1 MDIVSNPW
9 KDKKDTPVVGIVA
22 EYNPFHNGHAY
33 QIQEAKRLSGAKHC
47 IVVMSGDFVQRGAP
61 AIFDKYTRTEMAL
74 LGGADLVIEIP
85 PMFAVSSAEDFA
97 GCAVSLLDHL
107 KIVSHLCFGCEC
119 GDTGP
124 LMKAAQI
131 LCEEPEV
138 FRTVL
143 REGLKTGLSFPQA
156 RMKALKSLSL
166 GSDYSE
172 ILSENVLSA
181 PNNILGVEY
190 CKALIW
196 RESSII
202 PFTIKRRGNDYHDT
216 LLSSCEMDKAETCFS
231 SASALRKALEDFY
244 GSSDCSSWKLEPLLR
259 KNVPESVWELANEYA
274 PVFPDDFSALL
285 SCRLLELQSQ
295 NADLTDFED
304 VSEELAARMKHRILD
319 FSTYE
324 NRIEG
329 LKTKQYTYTRVS
341 RSLVHILLNITRE
354 EIMFRKGHDY
364 ISCFR
369 VLGFKRDSA
378 SLLTA
383 IKKAT
388 RLPLITKTADAAN
401 FLDEEALK
409 EFYRDLLC
417 SHVYQSVAGL
427 KKGNRKTNEY
437 TQPVIIL

>member
-9 KDKKDTPVVGIVA
+9 KDKKYTPVVGIVA

-47 IVVMSGDFVQRGAP
+47 IVAMSGDFVQRGAP
-61 AIFDKYTRTEMAL
+61 AIFDKYTRAKMAL
-74 LGGADLVIEIP
+74 LGGADLVLEIP

-119 GDTGP
+119 GDTRP
-124 LMKAAQI
+124 LMKAAQV
-131 LCEEPEV
+131 LCEEPEA

-143 REGLKTGLSFPQA
+143 KQGLKTGLSFPQA
-156 RMKALKSLSL
+156 RMKALKSL

-172 ILSENVLSA
+172 IRSEDLLST

-190 CKALIW
+190 CKALIR
-196 RESSII
+196 RES
-202 PFTIKRRGNDYHDT
+202 PMVPVALKRRGNDYHDIF
-216 LLSSCEMDKAETCFS
+216 LSSCEADKEETCFS
-231 SASALRKALEDFY
+231 SASALRKALEDFN
-244 GSSDCSSWKLEPLLR
+244 GSSDGSSWKLEPLLE
-259 KNVPESVWELANEYA
+259 KNIPKCVWELAKDYT

-295 NADLTDFED
+295 NADLADFGD
-304 VSEELAARMKHRILD
+304 VSEELAARMNHQILD
-319 FSTYE
+319 FSTFE
-324 NRIEG
+324 NRILG

-341 RSLVHILLNITRE
+341 RSLVHILLNITRK
-354 EIMFRKGHDY
+354 EITFRKEHDY

-383 IKKAT
+383 IKKAAG
-388 RLPLITKTADAAN
+388 LPLITKTADAAN

-409 EFYRDLLC
+409 EFYRDLFC

>member
-1 MDIVSNPW
+1 MDIVSSSW
-9 KDKKDTPVVGIVA
+9 KDTPVVGIVA

-33 QIQEAKRLSGAKHC
+33 QIQEAKRLSGAKYC
-47 IVVMSGDFVQRGAP
+47 IVAMSGDFVQRGAP
-61 AIFDKYTRTEMAL
+61 AIFDKYTRAEMAL

-107 KIVSHLCFGCEC
+107 RIVSHLCFGCEC

-124 LMKAAQI
+124 LMKVAQI
-131 LCEEPEV
+131 LYDEPKE

-143 REGLKTGLSFPQA
+143 REGLKAGLSFPQA
-156 RMKALKSLSL
+156 RMKALKCLEL
-166 GSDYSE
+166 GFGYSE
-172 ILSENVLSA
+172 ILSENFLSA

-190 CKALIW
+190 CKALI
-196 RESSII
+196 RCKSPIV
-202 PFTIKRRGNDYHDT
+202 PVTLKRKGNDYHDT
-216 LLSSCEMDKAETCFS
+216 FLSSCEVDKEEACFS
-231 SASALRKALEDFY
+231 SASALRKALENFHS
-244 GSSDCSSWKLEPLLR
+244 SSDCSTWELEPLLR
-259 KNVPESVWELANEYA
+259 KNLPKSVWKLAKDYA

-295 NADLTDFED
+295 NADLADFGD
-304 VSEELAARMKHRILD
+304 VSEELASRMWHQILG
-319 FSTYE
+319 FSTFE
-324 NRIEG
+324 NRIER

-341 RSLVHILLNITRE
+341 RSLMHILLNITRE

-364 ISCFR
+364 ISYFR

-383 IKKAT
+383 IKKAAG
-388 RLPLITKTADAAN
+388 LPLITKTADAAN
-401 FLDEEALK
+401 YLDKEALQ
-409 EFYRDLLC
+409 EFYRDLFC
-417 SHVYQSVAGL
+417 SHVYQSVASL

-437 TQPVIIL
+437 TQPIIIL